1 MQDHHGHAPQWHN
14 PEKEGHIPEIII
26 GSEHLENQHR
36 IPWHPQKKK
45 VQSFPWSLRH
55 PTVATMA
62 QAIQLAQGP
71 IKRLAQVHR
80 AQLGE
85 KRVQLHLPLGG
96 VLWEGT
102 RQCETRDPK
111 SSQKKKLKQLPPS
124 ACMQLQRSATSARA
138 SAAHGDTQRPKLNQ
152 SSPLHHHHGAV

>member
-1 MQDHHGHAPQWHN
+1 
-14 PEKEGHIPEIII
+14 
-26 GSEHLENQHR
+26 
-36 IPWHPQKKK
+36 
-45 VQSFPWSLRH
+45 
-55 PTVATMA
+55 MA

-111 SSQKKKLKQLPPS
+111 SSQIIPNHPKSSQITPNHPKSSQII
-124 ACMQLQRSATSARA
+124 QN
-138 SAAHGDTQRPKLNQ
+138 RPISSQIIPNHPIQPTRNAFEKYLSQ
-152 SSPLHHHHGAV
+152 SFTPTFTL